1 MNMENR
7 KTEKILGAAIKI
19 AEGQDTKLIDSV
31 AKQIETRQ
39 GIKLLDLRRR
49 PEAHYT
55 TIKIAGKIDNILETL
70 FMTGELAFNLIDFIQ
85 YPAEGKSVGSFSS
98 VVFIPLRHIK
108 ISECAVIA
116 QNFANEF
123 SAKFG
128 HPVFFFE
135 GHAEKEK
142 FNQEKLIQS
151 LPREELISRM
161 QQGELKP
168 LENNF
173 SYKPER
179 GVTFTGIR
187 KFIITL
193 IAYLDTTNFEITQ
206 EISDEIG
213 SRGRIIRDREGNPVK
228 DEHGNLRRE
237 EGRFRSVDTMAVN
250 VGEEKLTQII
260 FSIRDYDNPNLVQLY
275 KTLQNIADN
284 FWVEILGCMIMGY
297 VSLESLRSSISSLP
311 QGEEIK
317 KLPLLKQL
325 EALRK
330 FLNLDAFGEF
340 SPQWQIIDFAFIPFA
355 SP

>member
-1 MNMENR
+1 MENR
-7 KTEKILGAAIKI
+7 KNEKILGAAIKI
-19 AEGQDTKLIDSV
+19 AEGQDAKLIDSV

-70 FMTGELAFNLIDFIQ
+70 FMTGELAFNLIDFTQ

-98 VVFIPLRHIK
+98 VVFIPIRHMT

-116 QNFANEF
+116 QSFAKDF
-123 SAKFG
+123 SEKFR

-135 GHAEKEK
+135 GPAKHKKSEHEKM
-142 FNQEKLIQS
+142 IQGLS
-151 LPREELISRM
+151 REELISRI

-168 LENNF
+168 WGKNF
-173 SYKPER
+173 SYNPER
-179 GVTFTGIR
+179 GVTFAGIR

-213 SRGRIIRDREGNPVK
+213 SRGRIIRDREGNPLKDDNGNVK
-228 DEHGNLRRE
+228 RE
-237 EGRFRSVDTMAVN
+237 EGRFHSIDTMAVN

-260 FSIRDYDNPNLVQLY
+260 FSIKDYDNPNLVQLY
-275 KTLQNIADN
+275 KTLQNIADS
-284 FWVEILGCMIMGY
+284 FWVEILGYMIVGY

-311 QGEEIK
+311 RSEEIQ
-317 KLPLLKQL
+317 KLPLAKQL